1 MDRTRRC
8 VRRSVQLPTAG
19 GSLIWG
25 VVIVIVI
32 VVSAWTGTAVDTA
45 LQTLTAL
52 AGLAAALSAIP
63 ERAMGAET
71 DPTGA

>member
-8 VRRSVQLPTAG
+8 SRRFLQPPKPR
-19 GSLIWG
+19 GSLIGG

-32 VVSAWTGTAVDTA
+32 VVSDWTGTDVDTA

-52 AGLAAALSAIP
+52 VGLAAALLAIP
-63 ERAMGAET
+63 ERAAGVGA
-71 DPTGA
+71 DPAGA

>member
-8 VRRSVQLPTAG
+8 VRRFVQPPTSR

-32 VVSAWTGTAVDTA
+32 VVSVWTGTAVDTA

-52 AGLAAALSAIP
+52 AGLAAALSATP
-63 ERAMGAET
+63 ERAMGVET